1 MKKLQDKLIE
11 VGNKLATQRHLQS
24 ISFGLMAIMPLTIF
38 GSIFQLISALPDIFP
53 FIPSYSETIK
63 DAILF
68 PYNMVFGLFG
78 VIAVCAIAYY
88 HARTYKLDL
97 LQAPIVSLLSF
108 IVLAAPIVDNNMDAT
123 YLGSQGIFLAIFVA
137 LVTVE
142 IMQLLKRRNI
152 QIKLPDSVPPDSE
165 YAA

>member
-78 VIAVCAIAYY
+78 VIAALSLITMHEHINLIYY
-88 HARTYKLDL
+88 KRRLYRCYHL
-97 LQAPIVSLLSF
+97 LFWQHQLL
-108 IVLAAPIVDNNMDAT
+108 II
-123 YLGSQGIFLAIFVA
+123 IW
-137 LVTVE
+137 
-142 IMQLLKRRNI
+142 MQLI
-152 QIKLPDSVPPDSE
+152 
-165 YAA
+165 

>member
-1 MKKLQDKLIE
+1 
-11 VGNKLATQRHLQS
+11 
-24 ISFGLMAIMPLTIF
+24 
-38 GSIFQLISALPDIFP
+38 
-53 FIPSYSETIK
+53 
-63 DAILF
+63 
-68 PYNMVFGLFG
+68 MVFGLFG

-152 QIKLPDSVPPDSE
+152 QIKLPDSVPPAVAASFDAIIPMCLIVAGFYGLSLLCQNFTGMLLPSWIMSLLTPAIQGSE
-165 YAA
+165 FIMVLYVDGIYYCIFTILGSTWV